1 MCLNDSLTTLWNPLC
16 ARQSVKLWKER
27 GREHTRD
34 SSPKGL
40 TGVLGETVIIQ
51 FNHKR
56 THNYK
61 LWHVR

>member
-1 MCLNDSLTTLWNPLC
+1 MGLNDSLTTLWNPLC
-16 ARQSVKLWKER
+16 ARHCVKLWKER
-27 GREHTRD
+27 GRDHTRE

-51 FNHKR
+51 CDRKR

-61 LWHVR
+61 V